1 MTDMRFFRV
10 GDKVVS
16 LGKIIDA
23 VNAILEDRES
33 GSTQEE
39 VARAHGVQRSFV
51 SFLESLGEIRRGG
64 RVALVGFPIANTEEV
79 RAVAERHAVDF
90 VLVMSQRERESIE
103 SGSAANIFNQLLETI
118 ATLKDFD
125 VLVLLASDWRV
136 RTIEKILGKEVVSM
150 PIGHSPIRDDVHID
164 TEELDAVLA
173 SVAGVPVRQSRRRK
187 VGAAFREAADLAGRW
202 MPSVDPT
209 GRRKPSKRS

>member
-1 MTDMRFFRV
+1 MRLFRI

-16 LGKIIDA
+16 LGKITDA
-23 VNAILEDRES
+23 VTAILEDREG

-39 VARAHGVQRSFV
+39 VAHSHGVQRSFV

-64 RVALVGFPIANTEEV
+64 RIALVGFPISNTAEV
-79 RAVAERHAVDF
+79 REVAERHAVDF

-103 SGSAANIFNQLLETI
+103 SGPAADMFNQLLETI
-118 ATLKDFD
+118 AALKDYD

-136 RTIEKILGKEVVSM
+136 RTIEKILGKEVVAI
-150 PIGHSPIRDDVHID
+150 PIGQSPIREDVEVD
-164 TEELDAVLA
+164 VQELDAVLA
-173 SVAGVPVRQSRRRK
+173 SISGTPQRQSRRRK

-202 MPSVDPT
+202 VPSGESS
-209 GRRKPSKRS
+209 GRRKSSKK